1 MYVTRNK
8 TLRLFSKDFRLQY
21 LKNSIKYFNRYV
33 GKKPHLVIKSLIANW
48 KSWDTFSV
56 SIMYIKIIYSIFNI
70 KQNKTLDFFYETLL
84 QNIHYDPNK
93 RMLPLDS
100 LSKFKEIFYSG
111 DDLSSLF
118 SLLNTY
124 NLDKESITKKLD
136 DDIEGINNII
146 KKET

>member
-1 MYVTRNK
+1 MK
-8 TLRLFSKDFRLQY
+8 HSCK
-21 LKNSIKYFNRYV
+21 
-33 GKKPHLVIKSLIANW
+33 
-48 KSWDTFSV
+48 
-56 SIMYIKIIYSIFNI
+56 
-70 KQNKTLDFFYETLL
+70 
-84 QNIHYDPNK
+84 NIHYDPNK

-136 DDIEGINNII
+136 DDIEGINTII
-146 KKET
+146 KKGS